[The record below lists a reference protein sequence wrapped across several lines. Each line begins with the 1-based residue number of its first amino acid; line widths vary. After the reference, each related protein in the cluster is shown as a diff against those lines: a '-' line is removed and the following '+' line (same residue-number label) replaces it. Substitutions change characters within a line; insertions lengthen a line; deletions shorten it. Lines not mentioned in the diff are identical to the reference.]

1 MVTLR
6 RWCQRCKGIVPVGLH
21 VALEPVGLVAMMSTA
36 PPLVITRDQ
45 ANRLQGYVQA
55 YRHYAFA
62 SLAPST
68 ERNHTLR
75 VLQAVQGKLIEA
87 TDQKTAMLQLVLTT
101 GEVATVKAV
110 VTELLVLHAKQ
121 PGSAERIATLGDLAA
136 LKSS

>member
-1 MVTLR
+1 
-6 RWCQRCKGIVPVGLH
+6 
-21 VALEPVGLVAMMSTA
+21 MMSTA

-136 LKSS
+136 LKSSLKGL